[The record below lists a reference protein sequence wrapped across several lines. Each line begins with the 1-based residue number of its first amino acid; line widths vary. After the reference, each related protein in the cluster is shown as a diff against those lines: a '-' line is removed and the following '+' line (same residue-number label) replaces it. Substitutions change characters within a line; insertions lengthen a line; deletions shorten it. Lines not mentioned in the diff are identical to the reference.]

1 MHIMPLKPVCCSG
14 EEAARFRQEWSGV
27 SVRGQRAP
35 MALAL
40 GAAAYP

>member
-1 MHIMPLKPVCCSG
+1 MYIMPLKPVCYSG

-27 SVRGQRAP
+27 SVRGQRVP
-35 MALAL
+35 MASAL